1 VPVGCWRQACFLASG
16 LFRVVCSSVH
26 PPPVQRSHPA
36 RVPSRTERLSRM
48 VMACLASGH
57 PSDLISHLS
66 SRPPISN
73 PDQLFAH
80 FARPGRFV
88 HFTRELEREV
98 KGMMPKSS
106 TDPIPRHGAHLLV
119 LETICNNGTY
129 CSWGGGM

>member
-1 VPVGCWRQACFLASG
+1 
-16 LFRVVCSSVH
+16 
-26 PPPVQRSHPA
+26 
-36 RVPSRTERLSRM
+36 M

-66 SRPPISN
+66 SLVSHLVLQSAIPISYSLTLHALV
-73 PDQLFAH
+73 DLS
-80 FARPGRFV
+80 

-119 LETICNNGTY
+119 LETICNNGY
-129 CSWGGGM
+129 VL